1 MDHIPVTSS
10 TGNLLNFIKSLYN
23 CNNEQSIKE
32 LFNSADN
39 RPAFEQLVSSVDW
52 DPNEPITI
60 ANKEILINL
69 LLYEE
74 TIVSRG
80 KTMRVEA
87 MREGLKVMELAPF
100 LYECNKTVVFRGPS
114 CLKCSNV
121 CKANKLEHK

>member
-1 MDHIPVTSS
+1 MFKIFGIIIAQSLLHSGPYFNCLAPWVVDILLNSVSGNIQMDHIPVTSS

-60 ANKEILINL
+60 AIRK
-69 LLYEE
+69 
-74 TIVSRG
+74 
-80 KTMRVEA
+80 
-87 MREGLKVMELAPF
+87 F
-100 LYECNKTVVFRGPS
+100 
-114 CLKCSNV
+114 
-121 CKANKLEHK
+121 